1 MTGSQS
7 RPALAGVRVLE
18 LAGGVAA
25 AYCGRQFALWGA
37 DVVVLEPEGGSPLRH
52 LGPHAR
58 TGRGAESLLWQTV
71 AANKRAISLAH
82 TCPDKEALLDLLRR
96 ADVLVTDWTDADLDR
111 WGLTLDDLRERLPG
125 LVLVSVSPFGLDGPF
140 ADLVGSELVVQAL
153 SGYAGLNGEMGR
165 PPLKAPGHILGYACG
180 VSAFVAAL
188 AALIARLGSGGGR
201 LIEVSEMETL
211 AAILPLLRIEY
222 TGQHPKREGGPSTGV
237 RAHRCRDGWVTF
249 IPPPDDQLAEYGEAL
264 GIAED
269 EWPPLVD
276 SEDLA
281 NRRAKLLPL
290 LAGKVCDKA
299 VDEVF
304 HGLARRR
311 IVCGKVASPADLLAD
326 EQLAAR
332 GFFRTLRHPR
342 LGDLAFA
349 GAPATLG
356 RTGAAPPAPAPL
368 AEEKPRAKEERGTEE
383 ESGADENLGATELDW
398 SHAETWP
405 PGAGEAAHLERS
417 GRDAARRADDVDDA
431 DELPLAGVRIVDL
444 TQAWIG
450 PFAVMLLADLGADV
464 VKVES
469 HNRPDVWRRW
479 VADPFPANENAAV
492 ENSSPLFNSV
502 NRNKRSLCLDLKT
515 AEGLD
520 LLRRLIGNAD
530 CVLENYTPRVMS
542 RFGLEWQELAKTNP
556 GLVMTSWSGFG
567 KTGPLSDYKANGTS
581 IEALAGWDWLHR
593 YPDGEPMVMGFYQA
607 DAICGLQMAA
617 TTLVALFH
625 SRRTGQGQAV
635 DGSMLEAAT
644 GYLGEVL
651 LDAALGGEQTPPGN
665 GDPDHAPHGVYPCA
679 GDDRWIALAVDS
691 DQNWRRLVAASGRA
705 DLADPAFD
713 RHPDRMALSEKL
725 DEALAEWTCAEQ
737 AEHLMERLQAAGVAT
752 SVVRFTPEVMAC
764 RHLEQRDWFRRIEH
778 PDMGE
783 HRYNGHPWRM
793 DGLLERADLPPP
805 RLGEHSR
812 EVLRK
817 GLGLSD
823 EEIDDLF
830 ARGVTGAVLS

>member
-1 MTGSQS
+1 MTGSQP
-7 RPALAGVRVLE
+7 RPPLAGVRVLE
-18 LAGGVAA
+18 LAGGVAS

-37 DVVVLEPEGGSPLRH
+37 DVVVLEPEGGSPLRR
-52 LGPHAR
+52 LGPHAEIGDR
-58 TGRGAESLLWQTV
+58 PESLLWQFV
-71 AANKRAISLAH
+71 AANKRAMSLSRA
-82 TCPDKEALLDLLRR
+82 CPDRETLVELLRS

-111 WGLTLDDLRERLPG
+111 WGFTLDDLRERLPG

-140 ADLVGSELVVQAL
+140 AGLVGSELVVQAL
-153 SGYAGLNGEMGR
+153 SGYAGLNGDKDR
-165 PPLKAPGHILGYACG
+165 APLKAPGHILGYACG

-188 AALIARLGSGGGR
+188 AALISRLESGRGR
-201 LIEVSEMETL
+201 LIEVSELETL
-211 AAILPLLRIEY
+211 TAILPLLRIEY
-222 TGQHPKREGGPSTGV
+222 TGEHPKREGGPSTGV

-264 GIAED
+264 GVAED

-276 SEDLA
+276 GEDLA
-281 NRRAKLLPL
+281 SRRAKLLPL
-290 LAGKVCDKA
+290 LAGKVRDRTA
-299 VDEVF
+299 DEVF

-311 IVCGKVASPADLLAD
+311 VVCGKVASPADLLAD
-326 EQLAAR
+326 EHLAAR
-332 GFFRTLRHPR
+332 GFFRTLHHPH
-342 LGDLAFA
+342 LGDLPFA

-356 RTGAAPPAPAPL
+356 RTGAVPPAPAPRTD
-368 AEEKPRAKEERGTEE
+368 EK
-383 ESGADENLGATELDW
+383 LGATEPDW
-398 SHAETWP
+398 PQVETRV
-405 PGAGEAAHLERS
+405 PGAGEAD
-417 GRDAARRADDVDDA
+417 G
-431 DELPLAGVRIVDL
+431 LPLAGVRIVDL

-515 AEGLD
+515 AEGLG
-520 LLRRLIGNAD
+520 LLWRLIGDAD
-530 CVLENYTPRVMS
+530 CVLENYTSRVMS
-542 RFGLEWQELAKTNP
+542 RFGLEWQNLAKTNP

-581 IEALAGWDWLHR
+581 VEALAGWDWLHR

-679 GDDRWIALAVDS
+679 GEDRWIALAVDS
-691 DQNWRRLVAASGRA
+691 DESWQRLATVSGRE
-705 DLADPAFD
+705 DLAEPGFVRHRD
-713 RHPDRMALSEKL
+713 RIANAEEL
-725 DEALAEWTCAEQ
+725 DEAMAAWTRTQDAKP
-737 AEHLMERLQAAGVAT
+737 LMERLQAAGVAA

-764 RHLEQRDWFRRIEH
+764 GHLERRGWFRRIDH

-783 HRYNGHPWRM
+783 HRYNGHPWRFA
-793 DGLLERADLPPP
+793 GLPERSDSPPP

-812 EVLRK
+812 AVLRER
-817 GLGLSD
+817 LGLSD
-823 EEIDDLF
+823 DEVDDLF
-830 ARGVTGAVLS
+830 ERGVTGAVLT

>member
-1 MTGSQS
+1 MTGSRTQ
-7 RPALAGVRVLE
+7 PPLAGVRVVE

-25 AYCGRQFALWGA
+25 AYCARQFALWGA
-37 DVVVLEPEGGSPLRH
+37 DVVVLEPEGGSPLRC
-52 LGPHAR
+52 LGPHAEIEDR
-58 TGRGAESLLWQTV
+58 PESLLWQFV
-71 AANKRAISLAH
+71 AANKRAMSLPRA
-82 TCPDKEALLDLLRR
+82 CPDGEALLDLMRR
-96 ADVLVTDWTDADLDR
+96 ADVLVTDWDDADLDR
-111 WGLTLDDLRERLPG
+111 WDLTLDDLRERLPG
-125 LVLVSVSPFGLDGPF
+125 LVLVSISPFGLDGPY
-140 ADLVGSELVVQAL
+140 AELVGSELVVQAL
-153 SGYAGLNGEMGR
+153 SGYLGLNGEKER
-165 PPLKAPGHILGYACG
+165 APLRAPGHILGYACG

-188 AALIARLGSGGGR
+188 ATLISRLESGRGR
-201 LIEVSEMETL
+201 LIEVSELETL

-222 TGQHPKREGGPSTGV
+222 TGEHPKREGGPSTGV
-237 RAHRCRDGWVTF
+237 RAHHCRDGWVTF
-249 IPPPDDQLAEYGEAL
+249 IPPPDDQLGEYGEAL
-264 GIAED
+264 GIAEG

-281 NRRAKLLPL
+281 SRRAKLLPL

-332 GFFRTLRHPR
+332 GFFRTLHHPR

-356 RTGAAPPAPAPL
+356 RTGAVAPAPAPRSD
-368 AEEKPRAKEERGTEE
+368 EKRGTAE
-383 ESGADENLGATELDW
+383 LGW
-398 SHAETWP
+398 PHVET
-405 PGAGEAAHLERS
+405 GVASAGEAD
-417 GRDAARRADDVDDA
+417 G
-431 DELPLAGVRIVDL
+431 LPLAGVRIVDL

-520 LLRRLIGNAD
+520 LLRRLIGDAD

-593 YPDGEPMVMGFYQA
+593 YPEGEPMVMGFYQA

-625 SRRTGQGQAV
+625 SRRTGEGQAV
-635 DGSMLEAAT
+635 DGSMLEAAA

-651 LDAALGGEQTPPGN
+651 LDAALGAKQTAPGN
-665 GDPDHAPHGVYPCA
+665 ADPDHAPHGVYPCA

-691 DQNWRRLVAASGRA
+691 DEMWQRLVAVSSSEI
-705 DLADPAFD
+705 LADPAFGRHHD
-713 RHPDRMALSEKL
+713 RIASAEKL
-725 DEALAEWTCAEQ
+725 GEALAEWTRTEQ
-737 AEHLMERLQAAGVAT
+737 AERLMECLQADGIAA

-764 RHLEQRDWFRRIEH
+764 GHLERRGWFRRIDH

-783 HRYNGHPWRM
+783 HRYNGHPWRFA
-793 DGLLERADLPPP
+793 GLPERSDSPPP
-805 RLGEHSR
+805 RLGEYSR
-812 EVLRK
+812 EVLSER
-817 GLGLSD
+817 LGLSD
-823 EEIDDLF
+823 DEIDDLF
-830 ARGVTGAVLS
+830 ERGVTGAVLT

>member
-1 MTGSQS
+1 MTGSQPG
-7 RPALAGVRVLE
+7 PALAGVRVLE

-37 DVVVLEPEGGSPLRH
+37 DVVVLEPEGGSPLRRM
-52 LGPHAR
+52 GPHAEIGDR
-58 TGRGAESLLWQTV
+58 PESLLWQFV
-71 AANKRAISLAH
+71 AANKRAMSPSRA
-82 TCPDKEALLDLLRR
+82 CPDREALIDLLRS
-96 ADVLVTDWTDADLDR
+96 ADVLITDWTDAELDR
-111 WGLTLDDLRERLPG
+111 WGLTLDDLRDRLPG
-125 LVLVSVSPFGLDGPF
+125 LILVSVSPFGLDGPF
-140 ADLVGSELVVQAL
+140 AGLVGSELVVQAL
-153 SGYAGLNGEMGR
+153 SGYAGLNGEKER
-165 PPLKAPGHILGYACG
+165 APLKAPGHILGYACG

-188 AALIARLGSGGGR
+188 AALISRLESGRGR
-201 LIEVSEMETL
+201 FIEVSELETL
-211 AAILPLLRIEY
+211 TAILPLLRIEY
-222 TGQHPKREGGPSTGV
+222 TGEHPKREGGPSTGV

-249 IPPPDDQLAEYGEAL
+249 IPPPDDQLGEYGEAL
-264 GIAED
+264 GVAED

-276 SEDLA
+276 GEDLA
-281 NRRAKLLPL
+281 SRRAKLLPL
-290 LAGKVCDKA
+290 LAGKVRDKA
-299 VDEVF
+299 ADEVF
-304 HGLARRR
+304 HALARRR
-311 IVCGKVASPADLLAD
+311 VVCGKVASPADLLAD
-326 EQLAAR
+326 EHLAAR
-332 GFFRTLRHPR
+332 GFFQTLRHPE

-349 GAPATLG
+349 GPPATLG
-356 RTGAAPPAPAPL
+356 RTGAAPPAPAPGDD
-368 AEEKPRAKEERGTEE
+368 EKPRA
-383 ESGADENLGATELDW
+383 TELG
-398 SHAETWP
+398 WP
-405 PGAGEAAHLERS
+405 PVETRAAGTGEAD
-417 GRDAARRADDVDDA
+417 G
-431 DELPLAGVRIVDL
+431 LPLAGVRIVDL

-520 LLRRLIGNAD
+520 LLRRLIGEAD

-542 RFGLEWQELAKTNP
+542 RFGLEWQNLAKTNP

-593 YPDGEPMVMGFYQA
+593 YPGGEPMVMGFYQA

-625 SRRTGQGQAV
+625 SRLTGHGQAV

-679 GDDRWIALAVDS
+679 GDDRWIALTIDS
-691 DQNWRRLVAASGRA
+691 DESWRRLAAASGRE
-705 DLADPAFD
+705 DLAASVFD
-713 RHPDRMALSEKL
+713 RQPDRIANAEKL
-725 DEALAEWTCAEQ
+725 DEALAEWTCAGQ
-737 AEHLMERLQAAGVAT
+737 AEHLMERLQAAGVAA

-764 RHLEQRDWFRRIEH
+764 GHLERRGWFRRIDH

-783 HRYNGHPWRM
+783 HRYNGHPWRFT
-793 DGLLERADLPPP
+793 GLPERSDSPPP
-805 RLGEHSR
+805 RLGEHNR
-812 EVLRK
+812 EVLSER
-817 GLGLSD
+817 LSLS
-823 EEIDDLF
+823 EAEIDDLF
-830 ARGVTGAVLS
+830 ERGVTGAVLT

>member
-1 MTGSQS
+1 ME
-7 RPALAGVRVLE
+7 RPALTGVRVLE

-37 DVVVLEPEGGSPLRH
+37 DVVVLEPEGGSPLRRM
-52 LGPHAR
+52 GPHAEIGDR
-58 TGRGAESLLWQTV
+58 PESLLWQFV
-71 AANKRAISLAH
+71 AANKRAMSVRRA
-82 TCPDKEALLDLLRR
+82 CPDREALIDLLRS
-96 ADVLVTDWTDADLDR
+96 ADVLVTDWRDADLDR
-111 WGLTLDDLRERLPG
+111 WDLSLDDLRDRLPG
-125 LVLVSVSPFGLDGPF
+125 LILVSVSPFGLNGPF
-140 ADLVGSELVVQAL
+140 AGLLGSELVVQAL
-153 SGYAGLNGEMGR
+153 SGYAGLNGQKDR

-188 AALIARLGSGGGR
+188 AALTSRLESGRGR
-201 LIEVSEMETL
+201 LIEASELETL
-211 AAILPLLRIEY
+211 TAILPLLRIEY
-222 TGQHPKREGGPSTGV
+222 TGEHPKREGGPSTGV

-264 GIAED
+264 GIAEG

-276 SEDLA
+276 GEDLA
-281 NRRAKLLPL
+281 SRRAKLLPL
-290 LAGKVCDKA
+290 LAGKVRDKTT
-299 VDEVF
+299 DEVF

-311 IVCGKVASPADLLAD
+311 VVCGKVASPADLLAD
-326 EQLAAR
+326 EHLAAR
-332 GFFRTLRHPR
+332 GFFGTLHHPH
-342 LGDLAFA
+342 LGDLLFA

-356 RTGAAPPAPAPL
+356 RTGAAPPALAPGND
-368 AEEKPRAKEERGTEE
+368 EKARATAPG
-383 ESGADENLGATELDW
+383 
-398 SHAETWP
+398 WP
-405 PGAGEAAHLERS
+405 PVETRVAGAGEAD
-417 GRDAARRADDVDDA
+417 G
-431 DELPLAGVRIVDL
+431 LPLAGVRIVDL

-520 LLRRLIGNAD
+520 LLRRLIGDAD

-542 RFGLEWQELAKTNP
+542 RFGLDWQELAKTNP

-593 YPDGEPMVMGFYQA
+593 YPGGEPMVMGFYQA

-625 SRRTGQGQAV
+625 SRRTGHGQAV

-679 GDDRWIALAVDS
+679 GEDRWIALAVDS
-691 DQNWRRLVAASGRA
+691 DQMWQRLAAMSGRE
-705 DLADPAFD
+705 DLTDSVFA
-713 RHPDRMALSEKL
+713 RHPDRIANADKL

-737 AEHLMERLQAAGVAT
+737 AEHLMERLQAAGVAA

-764 RHLEQRDWFRRIEH
+764 GHLDRRGWFRRIDH

-783 HRYNGHPWRM
+783 HRYNGHPWRFA
-793 DGLLERADLPPP
+793 GLLERSDSPPP

-812 EVLRK
+812 EVLSER
-817 GLGLSD
+817 LDLSD
-823 EEIDDLF
+823 DEIDDLF
-830 ARGVTGAVLS
+830 ERGVTGVVLS

>member
-1 MTGSQS
+1 MTGSQP
-7 RPALAGVRVLE
+7 RPPLAGVRVLE
-18 LAGGVAA
+18 LAGGVAS

-37 DVVVLEPEGGSPLRH
+37 DVVVLEPEGGSPLRR
-52 LGPHAR
+52 LGPHAEIGDR
-58 TGRGAESLLWQTV
+58 PESLLWQFV
-71 AANKRAISLAH
+71 AANKRAMSLSRA
-82 TCPDKEALLDLLRR
+82 CPDRETLVELLRS

-111 WGLTLDDLRERLPG
+111 WGFTLDDLRERLPG

-140 ADLVGSELVVQAL
+140 AGLVGSELVVQAL
-153 SGYAGLNGEMGR
+153 SGYAGLNGDKDR
-165 PPLKAPGHILGYACG
+165 APLKAPGHILGYACG

-188 AALIARLGSGGGR
+188 AALISRLESGRGR
-201 LIEVSEMETL
+201 LIEVSELETL
-211 AAILPLLRIEY
+211 TAILPLLRIEY
-222 TGQHPKREGGPSTGV
+222 TGEHPKREGGPSTGV

-264 GIAED
+264 GVAED

-276 SEDLA
+276 GEDLA
-281 NRRAKLLPL
+281 SRRAKLLPL
-290 LAGKVCDKA
+290 LAGKVRDRTA
-299 VDEVF
+299 DEVF

-311 IVCGKVASPADLLAD
+311 VVCGKVASPADLLAD
-326 EQLAAR
+326 EHLAAR
-332 GFFRTLRHPR
+332 GFFRTLHHPH
-342 LGDLAFA
+342 LGDLPFA

-356 RTGAAPPAPAPL
+356 RTGAVPPAPAPGDD
-368 AEEKPRAKEERGTEE
+368 EKPQ
-383 ESGADENLGATELDW
+383 ATEL
-398 SHAETWP
+398 AWP
-405 PGAGEAAHLERS
+405 SVDTGVAGPGEAD
-417 GRDAARRADDVDDA
+417 G
-431 DELPLAGVRIVDL
+431 LPLAGVRIVDL

-450 PFAVMLLADLGADV
+450 PFAVMLLGDLGADV

-520 LLRRLIGNAD
+520 LLRRLIGDAD

-542 RFGLEWQELAKTNP
+542 RFGLQWQSLAKTNP

-593 YPDGEPMVMGFYQA
+593 YPGGEPMVMGFYQA

-679 GDDRWIALAVDS
+679 GEDRWIALAVDS
-691 DQNWRRLVAASGRA
+691 DESWQRLATVSCRE
-705 DLADPAFD
+705 DLAEPGFVRHRD
-713 RHPDRMALSEKL
+713 RIANAEEL
-725 DEALAEWTCAEQ
+725 DEAMAAWTRTQDAKP
-737 AEHLMERLQAAGVAT
+737 LMERLQAAGVAA

-764 RHLEQRDWFRRIEH
+764 GHLERRGWFRRIDH

-783 HRYNGHPWRM
+783 HRYNGHPWRFA
-793 DGLLERADLPPP
+793 GLPERSDSPPP

-812 EVLRK
+812 EVL
-817 GLGLSD
+817 LGRLSLSEAD
-823 EEIDDLF
+823 IDDLF
-830 ARGVTGAVLS
+830 ERGVTGAVLT

>member
-1 MTGSQS
+1 MS
-7 RPALAGVRVLE
+7 
-18 LAGGVAA
+18 
-25 AYCGRQFALWGA
+25 
-37 DVVVLEPEGGSPLRH
+37 
-52 LGPHAR
+52 PHAEIGDR
-58 TGRGAESLLWQTV
+58 PESLLWQFV
-71 AANKRAISLAH
+71 AANKRATWLSSA
-82 TCPDKEALLDLLRR
+82 CPDEDALLELLRR
-96 ADVLVTDWTDADLDR
+96 ADVLVTDWTDAELDR
-111 WGLTLDDLRERLPG
+111 WGLTLDDLRERLPD
-125 LVLVSVSPFGLDGPF
+125 LVLVSVSPFGLDGPY
-140 ADLVGSELVVQAL
+140 AGLVGSELVVQAL
-153 SGYAGLNGEMGR
+153 SGYAGLNGEKER
-165 PPLKAPGHILGYACG
+165 APLKAPGHILGYACG
-180 VSAFVAAL
+180 VSAFVAVL
-188 AALIARLGSGGGR
+188 AALISRLESGRGR
-201 LIEVSEMETL
+201 LIEASELETL
-211 AAILPLLRIEY
+211 TAILPLLRIEY
-222 TGQHPKREGGPSTGV
+222 TGEHPKREGGPSTGV

-276 SEDLA
+276 GEDLA
-281 NRRAKLLPL
+281 SRRAKLLPL
-290 LAGKVCDKA
+290 LAGKVRDKA
-299 VDEVF
+299 ADEVF
-304 HGLARRR
+304 HALARRR
-311 IVCGKVASPADLLAD
+311 VVCGKVASPAALLT
-326 EQLAAR
+326 EEHLAAR
-332 GFFRTLRHPR
+332 GFFGTLHHPH
-342 LGDLAFA
+342 LGDLPFA

-356 RTGAAPPAPAPL
+356 RTGAVRPAPAPGDND
-368 AEEKPRAKEERGTEE
+368 KQR
-383 ESGADENLGATELDW
+383 ATEPGW
-398 SHAETWP
+398 PSVETRTA
-405 PGAGEAAHLERS
+405 GIGEAD
-417 GRDAARRADDVDDA
+417 G
-431 DELPLAGVRIVDL
+431 LPLAGVRIVDL

-515 AEGLD
+515 TEGLD
-520 LLRRLIGNAD
+520 LLRRLVGDAD

-542 RFGLEWQELAKTNP
+542 RFGLEWQNLAKTNP

-593 YPDGEPMVMGFYQA
+593 YPGGEPMVMGFYQA

-644 GYLGEVL
+644 GYMGEVL

-679 GDDRWIALAVDS
+679 GDDRWIALTVDS
-691 DQNWRRLVAASGRA
+691 DESWRRLVALSGREDIA
-705 DLADPAFD
+705 DSVFD
-713 RHPDRMALSEKL
+713 RHADRVANAQKL
-725 DEALAEWTCAEQ
+725 DEALAEWTCNEQ
-737 AEHLMERLQAAGVAT
+737 AEPLMERLQAAGVGA
-752 SVVRFTPEVMAC
+752 SVVRFTPAVMAC
-764 RHLEQRDWFRRIEH
+764 GHLERRGWFRRIDH

-783 HRYNGHPWRM
+783 HRYNGHPWRFA
-793 DGLLERADLPPP
+793 GLPERSDSPPP

-812 EVLRK
+812 DVLRER
-817 GLGLSD
+817 LDLSD
-823 EEIDDLF
+823 DEIDDLF
-830 ARGVTGAVLS
+830 ERDVTGAVLS

>member
-1 MTGSQS
+1 MTGSQP
-7 RPALAGVRVLE
+7 RPPLAGVRVLE

-25 AYCGRQFALWGA
+25 AYCSRQFALWGA

-82 TCPDKEALLDLLRR
+82 TCPDKEAPLDMLRR
-96 ADVLVTDWTDADLDR
+96 ADVLVTEWTDADLDR
-111 WGLTLDDLRERLPG
+111 WDLSLDDLRDRLPG
-125 LVLVSVSPFGLDGPF
+125 LILVSVSPFGLDGPF
-140 ADLVGSELVVQAL
+140 AGLVGSELVVQAL
-153 SGYAGLNGEMGR
+153 SGYAGLNGEKER
-165 PPLKAPGHILGYACG
+165 APLKAPGYILGYACG

-188 AALIARLGSGGGR
+188 AALISRLESGRGR
-201 LIEVSEMETL
+201 LIEVSELETL
-211 AAILPLLRIEY
+211 TAILPLLRIEY
-222 TGQHPKREGGPSTGV
+222 TGEHPKREGGPSTGV

-249 IPPPDDQLAEYGEAL
+249 IPPPDDQLGEYGEAL
-264 GIAED
+264 GVAED

-276 SEDLA
+276 GEDLA
-281 NRRAKLLPL
+281 SRRAKLLPL
-290 LAGKVCDKA
+290 LAGKVRDKTT
-299 VDEVF
+299 DEVF

-311 IVCGKVASPADLLAD
+311 VVCGKVASPADLLGD
-326 EQLAAR
+326 EHLAAR
-332 GFFRTLRHPR
+332 GFFGTLHHPH
-342 LGDLAFA
+342 LGELPFA
-349 GAPATLG
+349 GAPATLA
-356 RTGAAPPAPAPL
+356 RTGAVPPAPAPR
-368 AEEKPRAKEERGTEE
+368 ADEK
-383 ESGADENLGATELDW
+383 SGAAELG
-398 SHAETWP
+398 WP
-405 PGAGEAAHLERS
+405 SVGKRVPGAGEAD
-417 GRDAARRADDVDDA
+417 G
-431 DELPLAGVRIVDL
+431 LPLAGVRIVDL

-520 LLRRLIGNAD
+520 LLRRLIGEAD

-542 RFGLEWQELAKTNP
+542 RFGLEWQNLAKTNP

-593 YPDGEPMVMGFYQA
+593 YPGGEPMVMGFYQA

-625 SRRTGQGQAV
+625 SRLTGHGQAV

-679 GDDRWIALAVDS
+679 GDDRWIALTIDS
-691 DQNWRRLVAASGRA
+691 DESWRRLAAASGRE
-705 DLADPAFD
+705 DLAASVFD
-713 RHPDRMALSEKL
+713 RQPDRIANAEKL
-725 DEALAEWTCAEQ
+725 DEALAEWTRAEQ
-737 AEHLMERLQAAGVAT
+737 AEHLMERLQAAGVAAGI
-752 SVVRFTPEVMAC
+752 VRFTPEVMDC
-764 RHLEQRDWFRRIEH
+764 GHLERRGWFRRIDH

-783 HRYNGHPWRM
+783 HRYNGHPWRFA
-793 DGLLERADLPPP
+793 GLPERSDSPPP

-812 EVLRK
+812 EVLSER
-817 GLGLSD
+817 LGLSD
-823 EEIDDLF
+823 HEIDDLF
-830 ARGVTGAVLS
+830 VRGVTGAVLS